1 MAHNKATCPCC
12 PSNCEADALQCGKG
26 RNYFGEQGGEGGIR
40 REQSAQTERRDWA
53 NGREDSRSAH
63 RRMQGNEQ
71 GESPLDTGRRVLGG
85 RYHEREFMPGEK
97 PGHHGQGR
105 GQGRGWDRGHG
116 LEQDRGHGIEQD
128 RGHGMEQDRG
138 HGIEQDRGH
147 GRGQGRR
154 QENGWGCGRGFAAK
168 DRLQGQL
175 CACSR
180 YLHYNMGEKAGQ
192 ARILSALLESG
203 TVTQREL
210 QDILEVRSGSLS
222 EILNKVEADGF
233 IKRSQS
239 ESDKRQL
246 EVKLTEA
253 GMEAAIRL
261 TQERGHRSDELF
273 SGLSDEEKQTLEELL
288 NKLLNSWEWPK
299 RQRGHW
305 GGPHG
310 RQFPASGED
319 GSV

>member
-26 RNYFGEQGGEGGIR
+26 RNYFGEQGGEGETR
-40 REQSAQTERRDWA
+40 RDQSAQTERRSWA
-53 NGREDSRSAH
+53 NGREDSRGPH
-63 RRMQGNEQ
+63 GRTHGNEQ
-71 GESPLDTGRRVLGG
+71 GESRLDTGRRVLGG
-85 RYHEREFMPGEK
+85 RYHEREFMAGEK
-97 PGHHGQGR
+97 PGHHGHGR
-105 GQGRGWDRGHG
+105 GQGRGWG
-116 LEQDRGHGIEQD
+116 
-128 RGHGMEQDRG
+128 
-138 HGIEQDRGH
+138 
-147 GRGQGRR
+147 
-154 QENGWGCGRGFAAK
+154 GCMGRGFAAK

-175 CACSR
+175 CACGR

-253 GMEAAIRL
+253 GMEAAAKL
-261 TQERGHRSDELF
+261 TEERGHKSDELF
-273 SGLSDEEKQTLEELL
+273 SCLSDEEKQTLEELL

-299 RQRGHW
+299 RHRGH
-305 GGPHG
+305 GEGPHS
-310 RQFPASGED
+310 RQFPVSGED